1 MPCTWPLARSVWTRS
16 RMKSRTSSF
25 AVAAGIGFLSSMFLS
40 TSTPAR
46 IRAFGGQ
53 ANCSTAGEL
62 GSGGLPAECSS
73 QRGHSAVHEQQGA
86 SDVGGI
92 VGGQEQD
99 GSGDLLGPTRTLQH
113 GASCR
118 LGVVLLDSLA
128 GRRDAALAARRAD
141 RTRTDGVASDVLRP
155 VVGRA

>member
-1 MPCTWPLARSVWTRS
+1 MITQLERTPRHWSS
-16 RMKSRTSSF
+16 R
-25 AVAAGIGFLSSMFLS
+25 
-40 TSTPAR
+40 
-46 IRAFGGQ
+46 
-53 ANCSTAGEL
+53 
-62 GSGGLPAECSS
+62 LPFFYGWLVISS

-128 GRRDAALAARRAD
+128 GRRDAALVERRED
-141 RTRTDGVASDVLRP
+141 RTRTDGVHSNALRR
-155 VVGRA
+155 VVGGERPRQAGDCSLGSVILQIAAACDDGTDGGDVHDGAALVA